1 MVRTESDG
9 QNMTSESFGA
19 FTEVLNHRM
28 GNLLT
33 GIGGYTDLLMPGLL
47 SAEDQETALRI
58 HESVS
63 RMSEMLK
70 DLEHYR
76 DALALVKGPVA
87 AANLIRSLR
96 GHLPDSEAERV
107 HVETSLLSDIRIH
120 ADERLLLQALH
131 AVLRNAF
138 EASPPE
144 RGTVSLKAVPT
155 NDRSGIC
162 FTIHSA
168 SYMEQSETRRRLF
181 QPFFTTKAANL
192 GLGLTMA
199 RRIFRA
205 HGGDIVLSLSDKEL
219 GTVFACNLPISR

>member
-9 QNMTSESFGA
+9 QNVTSESFGA

-47 SAEDQETALRI
+47 SAEDRETALRI

-63 RMSEMLK
+63 RMSGMLK

-76 DALALVKGPVA
+76 DTMAPKMRTMLAT
-87 AANLIRSLR
+87 NLIRSLYVL
-96 GHLPDSEAERV
+96 LPDAEAEGLQ
-107 HVETSLLSDIRIH
+107 VEITLQTDILLH
-120 ADERLLLQALH
+120 ADERLLLQALT

-144 RGTVSLKAVPT
+144 PGSVSLKVT
-155 NDRSGIC
+155 QTIDGSRLC
-162 FTIHSA
+162 FSVHSA
-168 SYMEQSETRRRLF
+168 SFVEDSETRRRLF
-181 QPFFTTKAANL
+181 QPFFTTKTANL

-199 RRIFRA
+199 RRIFRT

-219 GTVFACNLPISR
+219 GTVFSCNLPVQD

>member
-1 MVRTESDG
+1 
-9 QNMTSESFGA
+9 MTSESFGA

-47 SAEDQETALRI
+47 SAEDRETALQI

-63 RMSEMLK
+63 RMSGMLK

-76 DALALVKGPVA
+76 DTFTPVRGPLMA
-87 AANLIRSLR
+87 TNLIHSLS
-96 GHLPDSEAERV
+96 GLLSVSEAEQLQ
-107 HVETSLLSDIRIH
+107 VEMTPQTDIRIH
-120 ADERLLLQALH
+120 ADERLLLQALN

-144 RGTVSLKAVPT
+144 PDTVTLKAVPT
-155 NDRSGIC
+155 MDGSRVC
-162 FTIHSA
+162 FSVHSA
-168 SYMEQSETRRRLF
+168 SFMEHPETRRRLF

-205 HGGDIVLSLSDKEL
+205 HGGDIILSLSDKEL
-219 GTVFACNLPISR
+219 GTVFSCTLPVQG